1 MYMPRFPRRLVVMLA
16 SILVALLCGSLAAQ
30 VPVLSEWAVPVT
42 MKFTSTNETFNLEFG
57 KKNGATDGF
66 NAGIDVPAP
75 PVVPGGSDAYL
86 FISVFPNRL
95 EKDFRNPADTP
106 KDWTL
111 RAIDATGFGTNTLSW
126 NTDDFPIGDVPG
138 VLTISSPQ
146 IGLVNMLAQTS
157 VSFTGT
163 QQFIIHFEAPQ
174 INPPLADFTGSPL
187 NGPEPLSVIFTDAT
201 SNTIFR
207 DNYAWSFPGGS
218 PANASGPGPHTV
230 VYNSAGS
237 FDVSLTVANA
247 AGSDTETKESYINAG
262 QPDIVVVPA
271 SLNFGLTSIL
281 TGKTLPLTIQNA
293 PAASTPLEITAIT
306 PPAGMDFS
314 ISGVPALPFT
324 LAPGASQVI
333 DVTFAPA
340 NEGAQNG
347 DLAIASNDPD
357 ENPLAVPL
365 SGIGVSWLSSLTVTA
380 VSAQSNFV
388 PENSDFNL
396 AIGGHTGATGGFDAG
411 LDVPAAPPGFSYY
424 AYFAIAQPVNFL
436 HTDIRGWAP
445 PYETDIDWSLRI
457 VNADGITSEVCWEP
471 GALPAEGNFTL
482 RGTGLNIDMRAQSCA
497 QVAGN
502 AILAIEYRA
511 FVCDTFDF
519 PVAGGAWYLVS
530 LPLIP
535 EDNSLS
541 TLFPGAVVAYEWD
554 YQSQN
559 YFPVSQLEPEKAYWL
574 LLLQA
579 ATVEVCGLPLNSY
592 SRSYTAQGWDLTGS
606 VLETSPLMV
615 DPPGSVVAMYGW
627 DPLVQNY
634 MPISP
639 FSVKPTRGYW
649 ILVFASCTVTAG
661 SEGVVASGSIAGA
674 DDVELA
680 AFYKNYGALPPP
692 PPYPVTQS
700 ASTLLP
706 EGYGLSQNYPNPF
719 NPETTIGYQL
729 PEAGRVSLK
738 IYSILGQQ
746 VRTLVDGEKL
756 AGFHQVRWDGRN
768 DAGQKMESGIYLYK
782 LETGGFVQS
791 KKTIFL
797 K

>member
-1 MYMPRFPRRLVVMLA
+1 MYMPQFPRRLVVMLA

-30 VPVLSEWAVPVT
+30 VPVLSEWAVPITVE
-42 MKFTSTNETFNLEFG
+42 FTSTNETFNLEFG

-66 NAGIDVPAP
+66 NSGIDVPAP
-75 PVVPGGSDAYL
+75 PTVPGGSDAHF
-86 FISVFPNRL
+86 FIAVFPNRL

-111 RAIDATGFGTNTLSW
+111 RAVDATGFGANTLSW
-126 NTDDFPIGDVPG
+126 NADDFPIGDVSG
-138 VLTISSPQ
+138 VLTISSTQ
-146 IGLVNMLAQTS
+146 IGQVNMLTQSS
-157 VSFTGT
+157 VNFTGT
-163 QQFIIHFEAPQ
+163 QQFIIHFEAPL
-174 INPPLADFTGSPL
+174 INPPFADFTGSPL
-187 NGPEPLSVIFTDAT
+187 SGPEPLSVIFTDAT
-201 SNTIFR
+201 TNTIFR
-207 DNYAWSFPGGS
+207 DSYEWNFPGGS
-218 PANASGPGPHTV
+218 PENASGPGPHTV
-230 VYNSAGS
+230 VYNSPGS
-237 FDVSLTVANA
+237 FEVSLTVVNA
-247 AGSDTETKESYINAG
+247 AGTDTETKEDYINVG
-262 QPDIVVVPA
+262 QPDIVVVPV
-271 SLNFGLTSIL
+271 SLDFGLTSIL
-281 TGKTLPLTIQNA
+281 TSKTLPLTIQNA
-293 PAASTPLEITAIT
+293 PTASTPLEITAIT
-306 PPAGMDFS
+306 PPAGTDFS
-314 ISGVPALPFT
+314 VSGVPALPFT

-333 DVTFAPA
+333 DVTFAPD
-340 NEGAQNG
+340 NEGTQNG
-347 DLAIASNDPD
+347 DLVLASNDPD
-357 ENPLAVPL
+357 ENPLPLPL
-365 SGIGVSWLSSLTVTA
+365 SGLGVAWLSFLTVNA
-380 VSAQSNFV
+380 VANQTDII
-388 PENSDFNL
+388 PEISGFDL
-396 AIGGHTGATGGFDAG
+396 AWGGHSSAGDTFDVD

-424 AYFAIAQPVNFL
+424 AFFAIAPPVNFL
-436 HTDIRGWAP
+436 KRDIRDWEQPFEA
-445 PYETDIDWSLRI
+445 DIDWSLRI

-482 RGTGLNIDMRAQSCA
+482 RGPGLNVDMRAQSCA

-541 TLFPGAVVAYEWD
+541 TLFPGAVAAYEWD

-559 YFPVSQLEPEKAYWL
+559 YLPVSQLEPEKAYWL

-592 SRSYTAQGWDLTGS
+592 THSYTAQGWELTGS
-606 VLETSPLMV
+606 VLETSPLTV

-627 DPLVQNY
+627 DPQVQNY

-639 FSVKPTRGYW
+639 LSVEPTRGYW
-649 ILVFASCTVTAG
+649 ILVFAPCTVTAG
-661 SEGVVASGSIAGA
+661 GNGVAATGNIA

-680 AFYKNYGALPPP
+680 AFYKHYGALPPP
-692 PPYPVTQS
+692 PPYPVSES

-706 EGYGLSQNYPNPF
+706 QGYGLSQNYPNPF
-719 NPETTIGYQL
+719 NPETIISYQL

-738 IYSILGQQ
+738 IYSILGRQ
-746 VRTLVDGEKL
+746 VRTLVDGEKP
-756 AGFHQVRWDGRN
+756 AGFHQARWDGRN

-782 LETGGFVQS
+782 LEAGGFVQS
-791 KKTIFL
+791 RKTIFL